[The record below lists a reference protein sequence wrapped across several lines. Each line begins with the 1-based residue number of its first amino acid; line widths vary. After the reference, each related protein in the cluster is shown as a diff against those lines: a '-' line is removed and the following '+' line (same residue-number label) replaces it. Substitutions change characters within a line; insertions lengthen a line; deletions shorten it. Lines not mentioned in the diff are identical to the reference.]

1 MTTPVETKR
10 WPATIVVPT
19 RDERDNAAELLRRL
33 PLVEGVLFVDDS
45 DDDTPAAIAAASS
58 GCASPVEV
66 MHRPAGKRHGGLAGA
81 VVQGMPQATSEW
93 TVVMDGDL
101 QHPPEV
107 VARLLERAAKDDV
120 DLVIASRRNWD
131 SVNEGLSMPRKAASW
146 TLGRLAFALFPI
158 RLSKITDPLSGF
170 FVFRTDA
177 IDRDRLDPTGFKIL
191 LEIVLTHPELRVD
204 EVGFAFAKRVAG
216 ESNVSVREASRYL
229 RHVAR
234 LRRRLTVQAL
244 RYAVTPG

>member
-1 MTTPVETKR
+1 MTSPTPADR
-10 WPATIVVPT
+10 WPATVLVPT
-19 RDERDNAAELLRRL
+19 RDERDNAEPLLTRL
-33 PLVEGVLFVDDS
+33 PLVDAVLFVDDS
-45 DDDTPAAIAAASS
+45 DDDTPEAIAAAAPL
-58 GCASPVEV
+58 CDSPVEV
-66 MHRPAGKRHGGLAGA
+66 LHRPVGQRSGGLAGA
-81 VVQGMPQATSEW
+81 VVAGMPLVKSKW

-107 VARLLERAAKDDV
+107 VSRLLERAENDDV
-120 DLVIASRRNWD
+120 DLIIASRRNWD
-131 SVNEGLSMPRKAASW
+131 SVNEGLSPPRKAASW
-146 TLGRLAFALFPI
+146 VLGRLAFALFPI
-158 RLSKITDPLSGF
+158 RLRPITDPLSGF

-216 ESNVSVREASRYL
+216 ESNVSVKEATRYL

-234 LRRRLTVQAL
+234 LRRRLSVQAL
-244 RYAVTPG
+244 RHAVKR